1 MAASTDKAELRRH
14 MLEVLRALPREY
26 VARQSSLLRELLRP
40 VLETK
45 KPLSVFLYAA
55 LPHEVDLLPLLS
67 LYPQHAF
74 YFPRC
79 LPGRR
84 LSFHRVTDIRS
95 QLPPG
100 AMGIP
105 TPLHT
110 LPDKPAQQADLIIV
124 PGLAFTVSGHRLG
137 YGGGFYDRLLAAC
150 PSIPSLSL
158 ALPQQLLPAIPTD
171 EHDLP
176 VTRVLSLHPGQTH

>member
-1 MAASTDKAELRRH
+1 MCADADKTELRRH
-14 MLEVLRALPREY
+14 MLGLLRALPHDY
-26 VARQSSLLRELLRP
+26 VVEQSARLRELLHP
-40 VLETK
+40 VLKAEN
-45 KPLSVFLYAA
+45 PLTVFLYAA
-55 LPHEVDLLPLLS
+55 LPHEVDLLPLIS

-84 LSFHRVTDIRS
+84 LSFHRVTDTRT
-95 QLPPG
+95 QLLPG

-110 LPDKPAQQADLIIV
+110 LPEKPAQQADLIIV
-124 PGLAFTVSGHRLG
+124 PGLAFTASGHRLG

-150 PSIPSLSL
+150 PAVPSLSL
-158 ALPQQLLPAIPTD
+158 AFPQQLLPTVPTD
-171 EHDLP
+171 EHDHP
-176 VTRVLSLHPGQTH
+176 VDRVLT

>member
-1 MAASTDKAELRRH
+1 MRADADKAQLRRH
-14 MLEVLRALPREY
+14 MLGLLRALPREY
-26 VARQSSLLRELLRP
+26 VAEQSARLRELLRP
-40 VLETK
+40 VLKTEN
-45 KPLSVFLYAA
+45 PLSVFLYAA
-55 LPHEVDLLPLLS
+55 LPHEVDLLPLIS

-84 LSFHRVTDIRS
+84 LSFHRVTDTRT
-95 QLPPG
+95 QLLPG

-110 LPDKPAQQADLIIV
+110 LPEKPAQQADLIIV
-124 PGLAFTVSGHRLG
+124 PGLAFTASGHRLG

-150 PSIPSLSL
+150 PAVPSLSL
-158 ALPQQLLPAIPTD
+158 AFPQQLLPTVPTD
-171 EHDLP
+171 EHDHP
-176 VTRVLSLHPGQTH
+176 VDRVLT